1 MSTVGTLLGAGS
13 PTIPSKF
20 PRPEKA
26 APSPAD
32 SVNQVQRA
40 SSVLKDATENETSK
54 GDSHPGKHASRNR
67 IDKDHAS
74 NGHTSRSI
82 GNHVAVAVKGNTE
95 EDPWDDW

>member
-13 PTIPSKF
+13 PTIPIKF

-40 SSVLKDATENETSK
+40 SSVLRDATENETSK
-54 GDSHPGKHASRNR
+54 GDNR
-67 IDKDHAS
+67 IDKDHVS

-82 GNHVAVAVKGNTE
+82 GNHVAVAVKRNTE
-95 EDPWDDW
+95 KDPWDDW